1 MGFIEGVIQYKWV
14 IAFYLAIILL
24 VILNRKKFQFQAK
37 IIAMYRTTFGIKV
50 IDRIGTKYAEVV
62 KLLGYISIGIAFVG
76 MAAIMILLAKG
87 FIDMFSQPDA
97 PPVISPVLPGVPI
110 PGLDITVPLIIGWLV
125 LFITI
130 LVHEFSHGIVSKA
143 HGVPVRSTGVFFLGP
158 LMGAFVEPDEK
169 KLAKSSDVVKYSI
182 IAAGPVSNFILAIL
196 ALLIAALIISP
207 VTDKLTPPVGVE
219 FTAINESLPAAASGM
234 QLGEVYTFVNNQTVV
249 SLSQFEV
256 ALSKVEPGEAV
267 VIGNSEKSYNVI
279 TTSRPENPERAII
292 GVNVKTT
299 YRNEGT
305 PVHKVLKWI
314 TEFFSWLF
322 ILSVGIGFANLL
334 PLGPVDGGQM
344 IKEALERIR
353 GKNKGAQTWV
363 KITILVLILI
373 LVLLILPHII

>member
-76 MAAIMILLAKG
+76 MAVIMILLAKG
-87 FIDMFSQPDA
+87 FFDMFSQPDA

-207 VTDKLTPPVGVE
+207 VTDHFTPPVGVE

-249 SLSQFEV
+249 SLSQFET
-256 ALSKVEPGEAV
+256 ALGKVNPGEAI
-267 VIGNSEKSYNVI
+267 VIGNSEKKYTVI

-299 YRNEGT
+299 YLNEGT
-305 PVHKVLKWI
+305 PVHKILKWI

-373 LVLLILPHII
+373 LILLILPHII